1 MKDTELKKEV
11 RDTINQLVKK
21 IMKDN
26 LDELNAYKKEI
37 GTLCLTQANLN
48 SKLANDLAALQN
60 SVHAHSVGVQNVYN
74 EMQEF
79 KKHLDIK

>member
-1 MKDTELKKEV
+1 MKDIELKKEV

-26 LDELNAYKKEI
+26 LDELNSYKKEI
-37 GTLCLTQANLN
+37 GNLCLAQANLN
-48 SKLANDLAALQN
+48 SKLANDLVALQN

-74 EMQEF
+74 EMQEL
-79 KKHLDIK
+79 KKLIDSK